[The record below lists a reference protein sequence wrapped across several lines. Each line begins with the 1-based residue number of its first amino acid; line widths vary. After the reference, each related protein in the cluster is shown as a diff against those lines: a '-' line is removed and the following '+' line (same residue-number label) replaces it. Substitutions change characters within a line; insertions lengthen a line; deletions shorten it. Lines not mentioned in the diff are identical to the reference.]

1 MLLPS
6 LSIVTLT
13 YNEAPIIN
21 QVLDEL
27 LAAGE
32 SVTSDLELVVVT
44 YGGSTDG
51 TNALVQE
58 RAEHDPRI
66 RQVMQPAELA
76 GYGRAFVLGCRAATR
91 AWIFQTDADGQF
103 DYSDIRR
110 AAALAGEYDFINFD
124 RAHRKDTL
132 ERVIIG
138 RAFRFLVHMLVPS
151 PDMDYDAAFKLFR
164 RDLVSRTELRC
175 ESGTV
180 VPEFVCKA
188 WVDGARMYIGE
199 TEHRARLAG
208 APAWVERKWY
218 MPVALPRLDIILANV
233 RDILFLRNEILAY
246 RQAQAARAATS

>member
-21 QVLDEL
+21 HVMDAL

-32 SVTSDLELVVVT
+32 SVTNDLELVIVT

-58 RAEHDPRI
+58 RAGRDTRI
-66 RQVMQPAELA
+66 RQVVQPAELP
-76 GYGRAFVLGCRAATR
+76 GYGRAFVLGCRAATK

-110 AAALAGEYDFINFD
+110 AAELTDGYNFINFN

-138 RAFRFLVHMLVPS
+138 RAFRFLVHLLVPS
-151 PDMDYDAAFKLFR
+151 PDMDYDSAFKLFR
-164 RDLVSRTELRC
+164 RDRIRDMELKC

-188 WVDGARMYIGE
+188 WFDGARMFVGE

-208 APAWVERKWY
+208 APVWVERKWY

-233 RDILFLRNEILAY
+233 RDILFLRNEIVAY
-246 RQAQAARAATS
+246 RQAHFSRAALN